1 MSVADA
7 TLHKEISR
15 LKSELA
21 DARAATERAEHR
33 LQELSH
39 RVKNEFHQ
47 IAALAR
53 LQERENAEPDRCRRC
68 ASNITA
74 FSELHRLLDIAG
86 MELVSM
92 HDYFISL
99 ERSLGLALDRQC
111 RFTASAD
118 DDILLPPQPAAR
130 LGIILTEAAINAAKH
145 AFADDVRGSCWA
157 TLERGGSDL
166 RLTVRD
172 NGRGMPEG
180 TRPGRGA
187 GLIRALSEQMG
198 GRLDYPETDKGLI
211 VQVTIPSF

>member
-1 MSVADA
+1 MSVAEA
-7 TLHKEISR
+7 SLHKEIAR
-15 LKSELA
+15 LNSVLA
-21 DARAATERAEHR
+21 DARGVAERAERR

-53 LQERENAEPDRCRRC
+53 LQERENSEPDRCRRC

-145 AFADDVRGSCWA
+145 AFPEGVRGGCQA
-157 TLERGGSDL
+157 TLERDGADL

-172 NGRGMPEG
+172 NGRGMAENAG
-180 TRPGRGA
+180 PGRGA
-187 GLIRALSEQMG
+187 DLIRAMSEQMG
-198 GRLDYPETDKGLI
+198 GRVDYPETDTGLI